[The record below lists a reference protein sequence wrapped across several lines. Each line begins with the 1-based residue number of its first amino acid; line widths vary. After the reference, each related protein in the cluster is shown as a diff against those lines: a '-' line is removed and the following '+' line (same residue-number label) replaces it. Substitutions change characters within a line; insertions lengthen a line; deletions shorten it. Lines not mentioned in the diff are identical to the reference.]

1 MITVSSVDPPCARGL
16 AHGRL
21 YGSPYED
28 RWICLLRNS
37 RCVARQLWEY
47 SRICVPRL
55 LMANLGPNDQSF
67 VFLLAYWYD
76 LRQPRSGHAEG
87 GASINSFTL
96 AYSS

>member
-1 MITVSSVDPPCARGL
+1 MITVSSIDPPYARGL

-47 SRICVPRL
+47 SRICVPRII
-55 LMANLGPNDQSF
+55 MATLGPIFQSF
-67 VFLLAYWYD
+67 VFLLAHWDD
-76 LRQPRSGHAEG
+76 LRHAEG
-87 GASINSFTL
+87 GATSP
-96 AYSS
+96 Y